1 MDMSA
6 YGMTPFGLPSDTGGK
21 DLGVFLPIANGGWII
36 SKNKPEIDGSYDY
49 CRDAA
54 VLTEK
59 HGLDFAMAMAKY
71 RGFGGETHHWDSQ
84 LDSYL
89 TIAGV
94 AEATKRVKVWGT
106 IHTLL
111 QNPGV
116 VAKMVATLDQI
127 SHGRAGLNV
136 VTGSYKDEFAQMGA
150 WRDDVNHDE
159 RYDLAYEWVR
169 AIKALWTEDSVT
181 MHGKYF
187 QLEDCRSLPK
197 PSSRPF
203 LVCAG
208 TSKKGMRFTSSE
220 MDAIFLSGGTHEE
233 LKKASDAAKAD
244 AAELDRN
251 VRTYSMMTVIFGET
265 DAEAQEKAQAIRE
278 GFDEGALH
286 GMMRAYG
293 FLDSEIGK
301 ENDFTRHSRAGFM
314 ASHVEGTP
322 DTVIDYLTDLFA
334 ISGTDGLMLIFD
346 DYMKGIPTFGEKVLP
361 VLRERF
367 PSNVA
372 ELTDA

>member
-1 MDMSA
+1 MNA
-6 YGMTPFGLPSDTGGK
+6 HPLTPFGLPSDTGGK

-49 CRDAA
+49 CRQSA
-54 VLTEK
+54 VLAEE

-71 RGFGGETHHWDSQ
+71 RGFGGETHHWDYQ

-89 TIAGV
+89 TVAGI

-106 IHTLL
+106 VHTLL

-150 WRDDVNHDE
+150 WRDDVGHDE
-159 RYDLAYEWVR
+159 RYDLGAEWIQ
-169 AIKALWTEDSVT
+169 AIKALWTEDTVT
-181 MHGKYF
+181 RKGKYF

-197 PSSRPF
+197 PSTRPF

-233 LKKASDAAKAD
+233 LKAASDAAKAD
-244 AAELDRN
+244 ANELDRN
-251 VRTYSMMTVIFGET
+251 VRTYSMMTVVFGDT
-265 DAEAQEKAQAIRE
+265 DAEAQEMVQAIRE
-278 GFDEGALH
+278 GFDEGALA

-301 ENDFTRHSRAGFM
+301 ENDFTRKSRAGFM
-314 ASHVEGTP
+314 TPYAAGTP
-322 DTVIDYLTDLFA
+322 DTVIDYLTDLFNV
-334 ISGTDGLMLIFD
+334 SGTDGLMLIFP
-346 DYMKGIPTFGEKVLP
+346 DYIKGIPIFGEKVLP

-367 PSNVA
+367 PGRVPVA
-372 ELTDA
+372 ADA